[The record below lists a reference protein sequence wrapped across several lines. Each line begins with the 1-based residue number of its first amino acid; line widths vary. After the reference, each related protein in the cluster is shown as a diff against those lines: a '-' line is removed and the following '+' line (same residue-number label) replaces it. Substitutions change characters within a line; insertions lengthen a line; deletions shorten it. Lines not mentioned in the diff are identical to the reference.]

1 MPVIIRSSGFRF
13 IILPG
18 DHDPPHVHI
27 RKAGGELI
35 INLGIDG
42 GEPWIRNVYRMTN
55 RDIEAAFAI
64 IEANNDLFLKRW
76 KEIQP

>member
-1 MPVIIRSSGFRF
+1 MPVIIRSRGFRF

-35 INLGIDG
+35 INLGISG

-55 RDIEAAFAI
+55 RDIEAAFEI
-64 IEANNDLFLKRW
+64 TEENNDLFLTRW
-76 KEIQP
+76 EEIQP